1 MRLNDIGKKY
11 ATQVN
16 FLCVYIK
23 EAHPTDGNH
32 SPYNVADGI
41 LYQTPT
47 TADAR
52 ADIAGACM
60 LRYNFSFPMVLD
72 DMSDRVEAAYAAMP
86 ERLYVLDREGRVA
99 WKCGLV
105 PPSFEAS
112 DFEVEIKAAIA
123 DEV

>member
-1 MRLNDIGKKY
+1 MRLNDIGIKY
-11 ATQVN
+11 AGRVN

-41 LYQTPT
+41 LYQTPE
-47 TADAR
+47 TADQR
-52 ADIAGACM
+52 AEIAGACM
-60 LRYNFSFPMVLD
+60 LRYNFTFPMVLD

-86 ERLYVLDREGRVA
+86 ERLYVLDRDGRVS

-105 PPSFEAS
+105 PPSFDPAE
-112 DFEVEIKAAIA
+112 FEAAIEA
-123 DEV
+123 AVAVTA